1 MLGCGNLNIL
11 LRFVK
16 KIYSL
21 PVVVY
26 SLKKKEN
33 WKNDVS
39 FYKKIIFGIIIMYY
53 TIGKHFKKTILY
65 KMFSYS
71 YILFK
76 NDFMTISKIHS
87 CLYF

>member
-1 MLGCGNLNIL
+1 MWGCGNLNIL

-21 PVVVY
+21 PVVY

-53 TIGKHFKKTILY
+53 IRSVNILKKQYYIKCSLTHIFYLKMIL
-65 KMFSYS
+65 
-71 YILFK
+71 
-76 NDFMTISKIHS
+76 
-87 CLYF
+87 

>member
-1 MLGCGNLNIL
+1 MWGCGNLNIL

-21 PVVVY
+21 PVVY
-26 SLKKKEN
+26 SLIKKKEN

-53 TIGKHFKKTILY
+53 TIGKHFKKTIYYIKCSLTHIFY
-65 KMFSYS
+65 LKM
-71 YILFK
+71 IL
-76 NDFMTISKIHS
+76 
-87 CLYF
+87 

>member
-21 PVVVY
+21 PVVY
-26 SLKKKEN
+26 SLKKKENN

-39 FYKKIIFGIIIMYY
+39 FYKKKNIFVVFY
-53 TIGKHFKKTILY
+53 TTEVYTDLGKHFKKH
-65 KMFSYS
+65 
-71 YILFK
+71 YIFLK
-76 NDFMTISKIHS
+76 NNDFIKHTP
-87 CLYF
+87 CL

>member
-21 PVVVY
+21 PVVY

-53 TIGKHFKKTILY
+53 YRIRSVNIL
-65 KMFSYS
+65 KNN
-71 YILFK
+71 YIRRIF
-76 NDFMTISKIHS
+76 F
-87 CLYF
+87 

>member
-21 PVVVY
+21 PVVY
-26 SLKKKEN
+26 SLKKKENN

-53 TIGKHFKKTILY
+53 IRSVNILKNNY
-65 KMFSYS
+65 IR
-71 YILFK
+71 ILF
-76 NDFMTISKIHS
+76 
-87 CLYF
+87 